1 MSVKQKYLISRLKL
15 ETSVLICYRP
25 TQNSANSCIYSKPH
39 LEKLREEVF
48 KGRRVLAK
56 LEKQA
61 EVVTSHSDKSD
72 LKVSDVKLPVFS
84 GDVMTWSEFWDFLM
98 VSMKM
103 LDMQW

>member
-1 MSVKQKYLISRLKL
+1 M
-15 ETSVLICYRP
+15 
-25 TQNSANSCIYSKPH
+25 
-39 LEKLREEVF
+39 
-48 KGRRVLAK
+48 LAK

-84 GDVMTWSEFWDFLM
+84 GDVMTWPEFWDFLM